1 MKNRNF
7 IYMVVFAALIII
19 VSEMIGAKFIP
30 VGKVRIVILP
40 LAFALLIGMILGLK
54 VFRKGILEN
63 IYSKEN
69 IDFAGKYLIIIM
81 LPLMA
86 RYGADIAPK
95 IKEILSIGFVFATQE
110 LGNLGTVVLGL
121 PAALLLGLRRE
132 AIGATL
138 GIGREGELAYITE
151 KYTLNSP
158 EGEGVLGIYIF
169 GTLFGALFFSVIAP
183 LFATFGLRPEA
194 LAMASGMGS
203 GSMMAAA
210 SSSLAAAYPHLEDT
224 IRAYAATSQLLT
236 GFFGTFTMVLLAAPL
251 QSFMY
256 KKLLRGEKNYVRK

>member
-1 MKNRNF
+1 MKNKNF
-7 IYMVVFAALIII
+7 IFMLVFAALVIII
-19 VSEMIGAKFIP
+19 SELIGAKFIP
-30 VGKVRIVILP
+30 VGKVKIAILP
-40 LAFALLIGMILGLK
+40 LAFSLLIGMICGLK
-54 VFRKGILEN
+54 IFRKGIFEK

-69 IDFAGKYLIIIM
+69 IEFAGKYLIIIM

-95 IKEILSIGFVFATQE
+95 IKEILSIGFVFLSQE
-110 LGNLGTVVLGL
+110 IGNLGTVVLGL
-121 PAALLLGLRRE
+121 PVALLIGLRRQ

-158 EGEGVLGIYIF
+158 EGEGVLAMYIF

-183 LFATFGLRPEA
+183 IFASFGIRPEA

-203 GSMMAAA
+203 ASMMAAA
-210 SSSLAAAYPHLEDT
+210 SSSLSAAFPQLEET

-236 GFFGTFTMVLLAAPL
+236 SFFGTFTMVILAAPL
-251 QSFMY
+251 QKFMY
-256 KKLLRGEKNYVRK
+256 KKLTRGDKNEK

>member
-1 MKNRNF
+1 MKNKNF
-7 IYMVVFAALIII
+7 IYMVVFAAVVIV
-19 VSEMIGAKFIP
+19 VSEIIGIKFISM
-30 VGKVRIVILP
+30 GKVRVILLP
-40 LAFALLIGMILGLK
+40 LAFALLIGMTLGLK
-54 VFRKGILEN
+54 IFRKGILAN

-69 IDFAGKYLIIIM
+69 VEFAGKYLIIMM

-95 IKEILSIGFVFATQE
+95 IKDILSIGFVFLSQE
-110 LGNLGTVVLGL
+110 LGNLGTVLLGL
-121 PAALLLGLRRE
+121 PVAFFLGLRRE

-151 KYTLNSP
+151 KYTLDSP
-158 EGEGVLGIYIF
+158 EGEGILGMYIF

-183 LFATFGLRPEA
+183 LFSVFGIRPEA
-194 LAMASGMGS
+194 LAMAAGMGS

-210 SSSLAAAYPHLEDT
+210 SSSLTAAYPHLEET

-236 GFFGTFTMVLLAAPL
+236 SFFGTFTMVLLAVPL
-251 QSFMY
+251 QRIIY
-256 KKLLRGEKNYVRK
+256 GKLNRGDK

>member
-1 MKNRNF
+1 MRNKNF
-7 IYMVVFAALIII
+7 IYMVIFAII
-19 VSEMIGAKFIP
+19 VIVIAEMIGAKFIP
-30 VGKVRIVILP
+30 IGQIKVALLP
-40 LAFALLIGMILGLK
+40 LAFALLICMILGLQI
-54 VFRKGILEN
+54 FRKGILTK

-69 IDFAGKYLIIIM
+69 VEFAGKYLIIIM

-95 IKEILSIGFVFATQE
+95 IKEILSIGFVFMSQE
-110 LGNLGTVVLGL
+110 IGNLGTVVLGL
-121 PAALLLGLRRE
+121 PVAIFLGLRRE

-158 EGEGVLGIYIF
+158 EGEGVLGMYIF
-169 GTLFGALFFSVIAP
+169 GTLFGALFFSIVAP
-183 LFATFGLRPEA
+183 LFEGIGLRPEA

-203 GSMMAAA
+203 ASMMAAA
-210 SSSLAAAYPHLEDT
+210 SSALSVANPQMEET

-236 GFFGTFTMVLLAAPL
+236 SFFGTFTMVLLAAPL
-251 QSFMY
+251 QKIMY
-256 KKLLRGEKNYVRK
+256 KKLTRGDK